1 MKDYNDLN
9 KIFASSG
16 VSRPPWQLINEAL
29 SIAIPVMIKASV
41 APSNLDDL
49 MRMSR
54 ALNGGELGM
63 FYHNVDEF
71 INSIGHEIDSDQY
84 DAIEKGNPL
93 ISQLAKVWLEQWKS
107 IHNHNRPN
115 QFRHHPRDHRT

>member
-107 IHNHNRPN
+107 IHNHNRPI
-115 QFRHHPRDHRT
+115 QFRHHPWNDKS